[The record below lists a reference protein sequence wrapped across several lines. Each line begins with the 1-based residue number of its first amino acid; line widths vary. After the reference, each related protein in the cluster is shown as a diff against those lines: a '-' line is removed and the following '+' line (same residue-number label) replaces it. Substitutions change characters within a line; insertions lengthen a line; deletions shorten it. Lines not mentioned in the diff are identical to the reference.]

1 MPSNKKIRVHFKSN
15 HADPDSFP
23 PTIEGESVFAIT
35 EERYRDAIERYP
47 DLKGKIDP
55 VFDWDLDNFYE
66 SMKTAEV
73 LVCWDFPTENLSE
86 VAPNLKWI
94 HIIGAG
100 VEHLCPMDWVPENV
114 SVVNNRGVHSAKAG
128 EFGLMS
134 VLMLHTHIPEIVR
147 NQQSNHWES
156 LYSSPIAGKT
166 LLIIGVGNIGYAA
179 AQKCKLLGMN
189 VIGVS
194 RHGKDLDDVDQMV
207 SQNELDEVL
216 PLADYIFI
224 SIPNTKETSNLLD
237 KRRQSL
243 MKPGVGIINVGRA
256 ATMDYDA
263 LVDNLNSG
271 HVKAAIIDV
280 FDPEPLPSESKLW
293 ATPNLMVMPHISA
306 DDGDTYIPLTL
317 DLVMMNMQRYIA
329 NESLNNLVN
338 PELGY

>member
-1 MPSNKKIRVHFKSN
+1 MVSHNKIRVHFKSN

-35 EERYRDAIERYP
+35 EERFQSAIENYP
-47 DLKGKIDP
+47 DLKDKIEP

-73 LVCWDFPTENLSE
+73 LVCWDLPTENLAKI
-86 VAPNLKWI
+86 APKLRWI

-100 VEHLCPMDWVPENV
+100 VEHLCPMDWVPKNV

-134 VLMLHTHIPEIVR
+134 ILMLHTHIPEIVH
-147 NQQSNHWES
+147 NQQNKHWES
-156 LYSSPIAGKT
+156 LYSAPILGKT
-166 LLIIGVGNIGYAA
+166 LLVIGIGNIGHAA
-179 AQKCKLLGMN
+179 AKKCKLLGMI

-194 RHGKDLDDVDQMV
+194 RHGKPLEGVDQMV
-207 SQNELDEVL
+207 KVDKLDEVL
-216 PLADYIFI
+216 PLADYIFMAT
-224 SIPNTKETSNLLD
+224 PNTKETFNLLD

-243 MKPGVGIINVGRA
+243 MKPGVGIVNVGRA

-263 LVDNLNSG
+263 LIENLNSG

-280 FDPEPLPSESKLW
+280 FDPEPLPSSSILW
-293 ATPNLMVMPHISA
+293 NTPNLMVMPHISA

-317 DLVMMNMQRYIA
+317 ELVMMNMQRYIA
-329 NESLNNLVN
+329 GEKLNNLVN
-338 PELGY
+338 PTLGY